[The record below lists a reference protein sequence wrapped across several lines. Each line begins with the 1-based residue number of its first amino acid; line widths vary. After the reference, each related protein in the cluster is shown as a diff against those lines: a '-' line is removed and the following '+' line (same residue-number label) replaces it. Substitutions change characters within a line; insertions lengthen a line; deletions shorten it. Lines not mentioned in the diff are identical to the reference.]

1 MSSPVPELPAYP
13 DEAIRALS
21 PAQLLSLIIGN
32 EDRVPRNVIDE
43 CARRG
48 EEMVQT
54 LQPLVE
60 DGRYWS
66 DEAEP
71 GEWWALLHSAMILGL
86 IPGERSGLLLVQFMR
101 RMADEEDENLQEW
114 LADYWPALFRNK
126 PASVFPALRVI
137 AEDRSLDWDARFN
150 AIEPIVY
157 GSQALGPDALSAA
170 LAWIAGMAGNEE
182 EDWDFRLFA
191 AVPLLDFPQPEYRPL
206 LDDLSRRQKRPD
218 VVFTEDDVRDAYSEG
233 RDRSQREHRDN
244 PWREFY
250 APVAIER
257 RQERWAE
264 EEGGIEE
271 EEEQVPGEVVLP
283 YVRATAKTGRNDP
296 CPCGSGRKYKRCC
309 LLNEG

>member
-1 MSSPVPELPAYP
+1 
-13 DEAIRALS
+13 
-21 PAQLLSLIIGN
+21 
-32 EDRVPRNVIDE
+32 
-43 CARRG
+43 
-48 EEMVQT
+48 
-54 LQPLVE
+54 
-60 DGRYWS
+60 
-66 DEAEP
+66 
-71 GEWWALLHSAMILGL
+71 
-86 IPGERSGLLLVQFMR
+86 
-101 RMADEEDENLQEW
+101 
-114 LADYWPALFRNK
+114 
-126 PASVFPALRVI
+126 
-137 AEDRSLDWDARFN
+137 
-150 AIEPIVY
+150 

-170 LAWIAGMAGNEE
+170 LAWTAGMAGNEE

-218 VVFTEDDVRDAYSEG
+218 IVFTEDDVRDAYSEG